1 MHVKIKIR
9 LVCIAL
15 FVHMILKSSCC
26 SGWIFNTAFI
36 KICTPP
42 KKKLPNHVPTGQ
54 LDSEYIC
61 SFDCTISFTC
71 MSCIIALRFDILMV
85 SMNYRLA
92 VPAHRVKITEPSS
105 VKPLAHGQLL
115 FHGLPI
121 CPGHCVAEKS
131 HCAGCVCVSCRGG
144 SHKIYKFEAS
154 CRQKSQTHLGTVS
167 RAGTVHGQRAI

>member
-1 MHVKIKIR
+1 MHIKIGIR

-15 FVHMILKSSCC
+15 FVHMILQSSCC

-71 MSCIIALRFDILMV
+71 MSCVIALRFDILMV
-85 SMNYRLA
+85 SMNYRLS
-92 VPAHRVKITEPSS
+92 VPAHLVAITDPAKSS
-105 VKPLAHGQLL
+105 PWHMSSCFFRACQSVQGTAWPRNLTVLAASVSAAGAVAIKSTNSRL
-115 FHGLPI
+115 FVAKKARPI
-121 CPGHCVAEKS
+121 
-131 HCAGCVCVSCRGG
+131 
-144 SHKIYKFEAS
+144 
-154 CRQKSQTHLGTVS
+154 
-167 RAGTVHGQRAI
+167 